1 MAKLSRVIKA
11 LNKAKKMI
19 DNSNVPTLELNRVT
33 ENYKATLK
41 EANVETSNIVSKIK
55 EKPES
60 NFPEQRKAEKIEKV
74 EKRAKKNK
82 KSNRQNKAVNHDDTS
97 VSAQVNNT
105 QEVAQNQVQK
115 NQAEVAKANEEA
127 TSQIDETAGFNKYRP
142 FTSTVGALK
151 DMRQDLI
158 KVKDPNAYETY
169 NRYGFTAKGGAL
181 AGGLFVAGAVDNTI
195 TAGIDQ
201 TSTNHM
207 ASLGTL
213 NPVVN
218 PVPSSS
224 AGNTP
229 NNAFDNMG
237 ASGDINFALRKNNIL
252 TPGTL

>member
-1 MAKLSRVIKA
+1 MAAPVSRITRALS
-11 LNKAKKMI
+11 KAKKMVAES
-19 DNSNVPTLELNRVT
+19 NSPTLELNRVA
-33 ENYKATLK
+33 ENYKTTLK
-41 EANVETSNIVSKIK
+41 EADIETSAVTNKIK
-55 EKPES
+55 EKPKSTFAE
-60 NFPEQRKAEKIEKV
+60 ERKAT
-74 EKRAKKNK
+74 RAKDAAEKAA
-82 KSNRQNKAVNHDDTS
+82 KAVNPSETNVTKQID
-97 VSAQVNNT
+97 NT
-105 QEVAQNQVQK
+105 QQVAQNQVQK
-115 NQAEVAKANEEA
+115 NQVEVAKANEEA

-142 FTSTVGALK
+142 FNSTVGALK

-158 KVKDPNAYETY
+158 RVKNPDAYETY

-213 NPVVN
+213 NPIVN

-224 AGNTP
+224 TGNTP

-237 ASGDINFALRKNNIL
+237 ASGDINFALRKNNTL

>member
-1 MAKLSRVIKA
+1 MAAPVSRITRALS
-11 LNKAKKMI
+11 KAKKMVAES
-19 DNSNVPTLELNRVT
+19 NSPTLELNRVA
-33 ENYKATLK
+33 ENYKTALK
-41 EANVETSNIVSKIK
+41 EADIETLAVANKIK
-55 EKPES
+55 EKPKSTFAE
-60 NFPEQRKAEKIEKV
+60 ERKAT
-74 EKRAKKNK
+74 RAKDAAEKAAK
-82 KSNRQNKAVNHDDTS
+82 EAKAVNPSETN
-97 VSAQVNNT
+97 VAKQTNNT
-105 QEVAQNQVQK
+105 QQVAQNQVQK

-127 TSQIDETAGFNKYRP
+127 TSQIDETAGFN
-142 FTSTVGALK
+142 STIGALK

-158 KVKDPNAYETY
+158 RVKDPNAYETY

-224 AGNTP
+224 TGNTP

-237 ASGDINFALRKNNIL
+237 ASGDINFALRKNNTL

>member
-1 MAKLSRVIKA
+1 MAASVSRIIRALS
-11 LNKAKKMI
+11 KAKKMVAES
-19 DNSNVPTLELNRVT
+19 NSPTLELNRVA
-33 ENYKATLK
+33 ENYKTALK
-41 EANVETSNIVSKIK
+41 EADIETSAVANKIK
-55 EKPES
+55 EEPSSAFAE
-60 NFPEQRKAEKIEKV
+60 ERKTARAKDAAEKA
-74 EKRAKKNK
+74 AKEAKT
-82 KSNRQNKAVNHDDTS
+82 VNPSETNVAKQTD
-97 VSAQVNNT
+97 NT
-105 QEVAQNQVQK
+105 QQVAQNQVQK

-142 FTSTVGALK
+142 FNSTIGALK

-158 KVKDPNAYETY
+158 RVKDPNAYETY

-181 AGGLFVAGAVDNTI
+181 AGGLFVAGAIDNTI

-224 AGNTP
+224 TGNTP

-237 ASGDINFALRKNNIL
+237 ASGDINFALRKNNTL

>member
-1 MAKLSRVIKA
+1 MAAPVSRITRA
-11 LNKAKKMI
+11 LGKAKKMVAEA
-19 DNSNVPTLELNRVT
+19 NSPTLELNRIA
-33 ENYKATLK
+33 ENYKTALK
-41 EANVETSNIVSKIK
+41 EADIETSAVTNKIK
-55 EKPES
+55 EKPKSTFAE
-60 NFPEQRKAEKIEKV
+60 ERKAA
-74 EKRAKKNK
+74 RAKDAAEKAAK
-82 KSNRQNKAVNHDDTS
+82 EAKAVNPSETNIAKQAD
-97 VSAQVNNT
+97 NT
-105 QEVAQNQVQK
+105 QQVAQNQVQK
-115 NQAEVAKANEEA
+115 NQAEIAKVNEEA

-158 KVKDPNAYETY
+158 RVKNPDAYETY

-213 NPVVN
+213 NPIVN

-224 AGNTP
+224 TGNTP

-237 ASGDINFALRKNNIL
+237 ASGDINFALRRNNTL

>member
-1 MAKLSRVIKA
+1 MAAPVSRITRA
-11 LNKAKKMI
+11 LGKAKKMMAEF
-19 DNSNVPTLELNRVT
+19 NSPTLELNRVV
-33 ENYKATLK
+33 ENYKTALK
-41 EANVETSNIVSKIK
+41 EADIETSAITNKIK
-55 EKPES
+55 EKSKSTFAE
-60 NFPEQRKAEKIEKV
+60 ERKAARVKDAAEKA
-74 EKRAKKNK
+74 AKEAKT
-82 KSNRQNKAVNHDDTS
+82 VNPSETNIAKQAD
-97 VSAQVNNT
+97 NT
-105 QEVAQNQVQK
+105 QQVAQNQVQK

-127 TSQIDETAGFNKYRP
+127 TTQIDETAGFNKYRP
-142 FTSTVGALK
+142 FNSTIGALK

-181 AGGLFVAGAVDNTI
+181 AGGLFVAGAIDNTI

-224 AGNTP
+224 TGNTP

-237 ASGDINFALRKNNIL
+237 ASGDINFALRKNNTL

>member
-1 MAKLSRVIKA
+1 MAAPVSRITRA
-11 LNKAKKMI
+11 LGKAKAMVAKA
-19 DNSNVPTLELNRVT
+19 DSPTLELNRVA
-33 ENYKATLK
+33 ENYKTALK
-41 EANVETSNIVSKIK
+41 EADIETSAVANKIK
-55 EKPES
+55 EKPSSAFAE
-60 NFPEQRKAEKIEKV
+60 ERKAA
-74 EKRAKKNK
+74 RAKDAAE
-82 KSNRQNKAVNHDDTS
+82 KAAKEAKTVNPSETNVAKQTD
-97 VSAQVNNT
+97 NT
-105 QEVAQNQVQK
+105 QQVAQNQVQK

-127 TSQIDETAGFNKYRP
+127 TSQIDETAGFNRYRP
-142 FTSTVGALK
+142 FNSTIGALK
-151 DMRQDLI
+151 DMRQDLVR
-158 KVKDPNAYETY
+158 VKDPNAYETY

-224 AGNTP
+224 TGNTP

-237 ASGDINFALRKNNIL
+237 ASGDINFALRKNNTL

>member
-1 MAKLSRVIKA
+1 MAVPVSRITRALS
-11 LNKAKKMI
+11 KAKKMVAEA
-19 DNSNVPTLELNRVT
+19 NSPTLELNRVA
-33 ENYKATLK
+33 ENYKTALK
-41 EANVETSNIVSKIK
+41 EADIETSAVTNKIK
-55 EKPES
+55 EKPKSAFAE
-60 NFPEQRKAEKIEKV
+60 ERKAA
-74 EKRAKKNK
+74 RAKDTAEKAA
-82 KSNRQNKAVNHDDTS
+82 REAKAVNPSETNVAKQTD
-97 VSAQVNNT
+97 NT
-105 QEVAQNQVQK
+105 QRVAQNQVQK

-142 FTSTVGALK
+142 FNSTIGAIK

-158 KVKDPNAYETY
+158 RVKDPNAYETY

-224 AGNTP
+224 TGNTP

-237 ASGDINFALRKNNIL
+237 ASGDINFALRKNNTL

>member
-1 MAKLSRVIKA
+1 MAAPVSRITRA
-11 LNKAKKMI
+11 LGKAKKMVAET
-19 DNSNVPTLELNRVT
+19 NSPTLELNRVA
-33 ENYKATLK
+33 ENYKIALK
-41 EANVETSNIVSKIK
+41 EADIETSAIANKIK
-55 EKPES
+55 EKPSSAFAE
-60 NFPEQRKAEKIEKV
+60 ERKAA
-74 EKRAKKNK
+74 RAKDAAE
-82 KSNRQNKAVNHDDTS
+82 KAAKEAKTVNPSETNVAKQTD
-97 VSAQVNNT
+97 NT
-105 QEVAQNQVQK
+105 QQVAQNQVQK

-127 TSQIDETAGFNKYRP
+127 TSQIDETAGFNRYRP
-142 FTSTVGALK
+142 FNSTIGALK
-151 DMRQDLI
+151 DMRQDLVR
-158 KVKDPNAYETY
+158 VKDPNAYETY

-181 AGGLFVAGAVDNTI
+181 AGGLFVAGAIDNTI

-213 NPVVN
+213 NPIVN

-237 ASGDINFALRKNNIL
+237 ASGDINFALRKNNTL

>member
-1 MAKLSRVIKA
+1 MAAPVSRITRALS
-11 LNKAKKMI
+11 KAKKMVAES
-19 DNSNVPTLELNRVT
+19 NSPTLELNRVA
-33 ENYKATLK
+33 ENYKTALK
-41 EANVETSNIVSKIK
+41 EADVETSAIANKIK
-55 EKPES
+55 EKPNSTFAE
-60 NFPEQRKAEKIEKV
+60 ERKATRVKDAAEKA
-74 EKRAKKNK
+74 AKEAKTVNP
-82 KSNRQNKAVNHDDTS
+82 NKANI
-97 VSAQVNNT
+97 SAQSNTT

-127 TSQIDETAGFNKYRP
+127 TSQIDETAGFNRYRP
-142 FTSTVGALK
+142 FNSTIGALK
-151 DMRQDLI
+151 DMRQDLVR
-158 KVKDPNAYETY
+158 VKDPNAYETY

-181 AGGLFVAGAVDNTI
+181 AGGLFVVGAVNNTI

-237 ASGDINFALRKNNIL
+237 ASGDINFALRKNNTL

>member
-1 MAKLSRVIKA
+1 MAASVSRITRALS
-11 LNKAKKMI
+11 KAKKMVAES
-19 DNSNVPTLELNRVT
+19 NSTTLELNRVA
-33 ENYKATLK
+33 ENYKTALK
-41 EANVETSNIVSKIK
+41 EADIETSAVANKIK
-55 EKPES
+55 EKPSSAFAE
-60 NFPEQRKAEKIEKV
+60 ERKAA
-74 EKRAKKNK
+74 RAKDAAE
-82 KSNRQNKAVNHDDTS
+82 KAAKEAKTVNPSETNVAKQTD
-97 VSAQVNNT
+97 NT
-105 QEVAQNQVQK
+105 QQVAQNQVQK

-142 FTSTVGALK
+142 FNSTIGALK

-158 KVKDPNAYETY
+158 RVKDPNAYETY

-213 NPVVN
+213 NPIVN
-218 PVPSSS
+218 PVLSSS
-224 AGNTP
+224 TGNTP

-237 ASGDINFALRKNNIL
+237 ASGDINFALRKNNTL

>member
-1 MAKLSRVIKA
+1 MAASVSRITKA
-11 LNKAKKMI
+11 LNKAKKMV
-19 DNSNVPTLELNRVT
+19 DNSNAPTLELNRVA

-41 EANVETSNIVSKIK
+41 EANVETSAVANKIK
-55 EKPES
+55 EKPKSAFAE
-60 NFPEQRKAEKIEKV
+60 ERKAA
-74 EKRAKKNK
+74 RAKDAAEKAAREAKIVNSNK
-82 KSNRQNKAVNHDDTS
+82 TNVSVQSSNTKQI
-97 VSAQVNNT
+97 
-105 QEVAQNQVQK
+105 AQNQVQK

-142 FTSTVGALK
+142 FNSTIGALK

-158 KVKDPNAYETY
+158 RVKNPDAYETY

-213 NPVVN
+213 NPIVN

-224 AGNTP
+224 TGNTP

-237 ASGDINFALRKNNIL
+237 ASGDINFALRRNNTL

>member
-1 MAKLSRVIKA
+1 MAAPVSRITRA
-11 LNKAKKMI
+11 LGKAKKI
-19 DNSNVPTLELNRVT
+19 VAEANSPTLELNRVA
-33 ENYKATLK
+33 ENYKTALK
-41 EANVETSNIVSKIK
+41 EADIETSAVTNKIK
-55 EKPES
+55 EKPKSTFAE
-60 NFPEQRKAEKIEKV
+60 ERKAA
-74 EKRAKKNK
+74 RAKDAAEKAAK
-82 KSNRQNKAVNHDDTS
+82 EAKAVNPSETNIAKQAD
-97 VSAQVNNT
+97 NT
-105 QEVAQNQVQK
+105 QQVAQNQVQK

-142 FTSTVGALK
+142 FNSTIGALK
-151 DMRQDLI
+151 DMRQDLVR
-158 KVKDPNAYETY
+158 VKDPNAYETY

-213 NPVVN
+213 NPIVN

>member
-1 MAKLSRVIKA
+1 MAKLSRATKA
-11 LNKAKKMI
+11 LNKAKKI
-19 DNSNVPTLELNRVT
+19 VDKSNTPTLELNRVA

-41 EANVETSNIVSKIK
+41 EDNVETSNIVSKIK
-55 EKPES
+55 EKPKS
-60 NFPEQRKAEKIEKV
+60 NFPEQRKAEKIEKA

-82 KSNRQNKAVNHDDTS
+82 KSSRQNKAVNPDDAN

-115 NQAEVAKANEEA
+115 NQAEIAKANEEA

-158 KVKDPNAYETY
+158 RVKNPDAYETY

-213 NPVVN
+213 NPIVN
-218 PVPSSS
+218 PIPSSS
-224 AGNTP
+224 TGNTP

-237 ASGDINFALRKNNIL
+237 ASGDINFALRRNNTL

>member
-1 MAKLSRVIKA
+1 MAAPVSRITRALS
-11 LNKAKKMI
+11 KAKKMVAES
-19 DNSNVPTLELNRVT
+19 NSPTLELNRVA
-33 ENYKATLK
+33 ENYKTAIK
-41 EANVETSNIVSKIK
+41 EADIETSAVTNKIK
-55 EKPES
+55 EKPKSTFAE
-60 NFPEQRKAEKIEKV
+60 EQKAARAKDAAEKA
-74 EKRAKKNK
+74 AKEA
-82 KSNRQNKAVNHDDTS
+82 KAVNPSETNIAKQAD
-97 VSAQVNNT
+97 NT
-105 QEVAQNQVQK
+105 QQVAQNQVQK
-115 NQAEVAKANEEA
+115 NQSEVAKANEEA

-142 FTSTVGALK
+142 FNSTIGALK

-158 KVKDPNAYETY
+158 RVKDPNAYETY

-181 AGGLFVAGAVDNTI
+181 AGGLFVAGAIDNTI

-224 AGNTP
+224 TGNTP

-237 ASGDINFALRKNNIL
+237 ASGDINFALRKNNTL

>member
-1 MAKLSRVIKA
+1 MAAPVSRITRA
-11 LNKAKKMI
+11 LGKAKAMVAKA
-19 DNSNVPTLELNRVT
+19 DSPTLELNRIA
-33 ENYKATLK
+33 ENYKTALK
-41 EANVETSNIVSKIK
+41 EADIETSAVTNKIK
-55 EKPES
+55 EKPKSTFAE
-60 NFPEQRKAEKIEKV
+60 ERKAA
-74 EKRAKKNK
+74 RAKDAAEKAAK
-82 KSNRQNKAVNHDDTS
+82 EAKAVNPSETNIAKQAD
-97 VSAQVNNT
+97 NT
-105 QEVAQNQVQK
+105 QEIAQKQVQK
-115 NQAEVAKANEEA
+115 NQAEIAKANEEA

-158 KVKDPNAYETY
+158 RVKNPDAYETY
-169 NRYGFTAKGGAL
+169 NRYGFTVKGGAL

-224 AGNTP
+224 TGNTP

-237 ASGDINFALRKNNIL
+237 ASGDINFALRRNNTL

>member
-1 MAKLSRVIKA
+1 MAAPVSRITRA
-11 LNKAKKMI
+11 LGKAKKMMAEA
-19 DNSNVPTLELNRVT
+19 NSPTLELNRVA
-33 ENYKATLK
+33 ENYKTALK
-41 EANVETSNIVSKIK
+41 EADIEISTVTNKIK
-55 EKPES
+55 EMPKSTFAE
-60 NFPEQRKAEKIEKV
+60 ERKAA
-74 EKRAKKNK
+74 RAKDAAE
-82 KSNRQNKAVNHDDTS
+82 KAAKEAKTVNPSEINVAKQTD
-97 VSAQVNNT
+97 NT
-105 QEVAQNQVQK
+105 QQVAQNQVQK

-127 TSQIDETAGFNKYRP
+127 ISQIDETAGFNKYRP
-142 FTSTVGALK
+142 FNSTIGALK

-158 KVKDPNAYETY
+158 RVKDPNAYETY

-195 TAGIDQ
+195 TAGINQ

-213 NPVVN
+213 NPIIN

-224 AGNTP
+224 TGNTP

-237 ASGDINFALRKNNIL
+237 ASGDINFALRKNNTL

>member
-1 MAKLSRVIKA
+1 MAKLSRVTKA
-11 LNKAKKMI
+11 LNKAKKMV
-19 DNSNVPTLELNRVT
+19 DNSNAPTLELNRVA
-33 ENYKATLK
+33 ENYKTALK
-41 EANVETSNIVSKIK
+41 EADIETSNIVSKIK

-60 NFPEQRKAEKIEKV
+60 NFPGQRKAEKIEKA

-82 KSNRQNKAVNHDDTS
+82 KPSGQNKVVNPDDTN

-105 QEVAQNQVQK
+105 QEIAQNQVQK

-158 KVKDPNAYETY
+158 RVKNPDAYETY

-195 TAGIDQ
+195 TAGINQ

-213 NPVVN
+213 NPIVN

-224 AGNTP
+224 TGNTP

-237 ASGDINFALRKNNIL
+237 ASGDINFALRRNNTL